1 MGGHLRAVPPS
12 YKYLTGFALA
22 GCSCAVALPCVY
34 EEAFRLTSQVDGIV
48 AVATANNETTQNLP

>member
-1 MGGHLRAVPPS
+1 MRAVLPS

-34 EEAFRLTSQVDGIV
+34 EEAFRLTSQVGGIV